1 MNKKMRSSNL
11 ELLRI
16 LSMLFIVA
24 HHFSVHGNFNL
35 IEKSFTF
42 NKIIIQIIGSGGKFG
57 VNLFVLITG
66 YFLITGK
73 FNLKKLI
80 KLIIETWF
88 YSVTILLIFFIFPL
102 GINIGIKEIIK
113 SFLPITY
120 SVYWFITTYIILYIF
135 VPFINFFVNKI
146 SRKEYLK
153 LIFLLVLFCSFVS
166 TFAKT
171 NLAFSELSY
180 FLLLYL
186 IGGYFRLYP
195 NKYAEKVNFNFLY
208 GIIFYLLICISII
221 AFNILGEKYQIFS
234 RGATYFTGQ
243 KSFLMLISSMGIFLG
258 FKNLNIKNT
267 KIINIISSTT
277 LGIYLIHDNF
287 LVREFLWLKFF
298 KVSEHFYDK
307 YLLFYSLKIIFLVF
321 ILCMIVDL
329 SRQILFKYTVDKFM
343 EKYFDDYILYV
354 QKKIEQLKKKIFS
367 GKLEK

>member
-1 MNKKMRSSNL
+1 MNKKIRNSNL

-16 LSMLFIVA
+16 FSMLFIVA
-24 HHFSVHGNFNL
+24 HHFGVHGGFNL
-35 IEKSFTF
+35 IEKSFAL
-42 NKIIIQIIGSGGKFG
+42 NKFIIQIISSGGKFG

-66 YFLITGK
+66 YFLINGK

-80 KLIIETWF
+80 KLIMETWF
-88 YSVTILLIFFIFPL
+88 YSVIILLIFIIFPL
-102 GINIGIKEIIK
+102 GLDVGIKNIIK
-113 SFLPITY
+113 SFLPVTY
-120 SVYWFITTYIILYIF
+120 SSYWFITTYILLYLF
-135 VPFINFFVNKI
+135 VPFINFFISKI
-146 SRKEYLK
+146 SQKQYLK
-153 LIFLLVLFCSFVS
+153 LIFLLVVFCSFVP
-166 TFAKT
+166 TFAQT
-171 NLAFSELSY
+171 TLAFSELSY

-221 AFNILGEKYQIFS
+221 AFDILGEKYQIFS

-243 KSFLMLISSMGIFLG
+243 KSFPLLISSMGIFLG

-267 KIINIISSTT
+267 KTINIISSTT

-307 YLLFYSLKIIFLVF
+307 YLLIYSLKIIFMVF
-321 ILCMIVDL
+321 ILCMIIDL
-329 SRQILFKYTVDKFM
+329 VRQTLFKYTVDKFM

-354 QKKIEQLKKKIFS
+354 QKKVEKLKKKVFS
-367 GKLEK
+367 GKFEK